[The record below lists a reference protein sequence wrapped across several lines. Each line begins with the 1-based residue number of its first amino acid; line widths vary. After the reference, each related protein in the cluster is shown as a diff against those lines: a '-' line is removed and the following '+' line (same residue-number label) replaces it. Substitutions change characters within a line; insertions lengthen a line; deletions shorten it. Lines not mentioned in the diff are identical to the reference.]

1 MAELQ
6 NTIEIKFK
14 PKGDTALLSAIK
26 RLDKATKG
34 LVNAQGSI
42 IKSNAKV
49 GEGATD
55 ITTKNRLLN
64 NSFATLRSKMLLASF
79 AGSIFAMTIGK
90 LTKLM
95 GEQELAE
102 KKLETALG
110 KRSNALLAF
119 ASAQQKVTTYGDEE
133 TITAMSLVGAYTT
146 NEKAIARLTEAS
158 MDLASAKGMDLKSA
172 VDLVSKSVFS
182 STNALSRYGV
192 TIEGSVGSTE
202 RLESATKTLSALYGG
217 QAKKQAETFLG
228 SMKQLGNSAGDV
240 GEKFG
245 AVVAPAI
252 LLGAKALKAF
262 ADSIDAEEI
271 KAYGIALLGVTGT
284 YVLFTKG
291 VGLAKI
297 AMSALNKVSRKNLL
311 LLAGMVAIGAVLDKL
326 DIFKDEGAV
335 DLTKAL
341 KDLEGQI
348 GKLSGKQ
355 NESLSSLNALELAQ
369 AKYAD
374 EVINGDD
381 ALTVKQSQNQMKR
394 KQMMTELNFGLHMSS
409 EEHAEVF
416 KGQASKEIEW
426 IALLTENFKIEKEI
440 QAQKLNS
447 LKMLN
452 AEFANSVS
460 AIEGWMSAED
470 ERSKRS
476 ELSAVNSIKNE
487 ETRNKRIDAIN
498 EKYANKAKERN
509 RKMKIW
515 KQASALSNTAVGIT
529 QVLSDENIKPSWLK
543 FPLAGMIAAQGLAQV
558 ATIEAQ
564 AYAKGGDF
572 VTNKPE
578 MIMVGEAGREHVTIT
593 PIDRPESRALKDG
606 MTINFNNAIM
616 SEDFTRDQ
624 IIPQIQKAVR
634 MNLA

>member
-6 NTIEIKFK
+6 NTIEIEFK

-42 IKSNAKV
+42 VKSNAKV
-49 GEGATD
+49 GKGATD

-271 KAYGIALLGVTGT
+271 KAYGTALLGVAGT

-291 VGLAKI
+291 AGLAKI
-297 AMSALNKVSRKNLL
+297 AMQALNKVSRKNLL
-311 LLAGMVAIGAVLDKL
+311 LLAGMVAIGAVLDKM

-374 EVINGDD
+374 VVISGDD

-426 IALLTENFKIEKEI
+426 IALLMENFKIEKEI

-460 AIEGWMSAED
+460 AIEGAMSAQD
-470 ERSKRS
+470 EKSKR
-476 ELSAVNSIKNE
+476 EEIASANSIQNE
-487 ETRNKRIDAIN
+487 AKRQSTIDAIGV
-498 EKYANKAKERN
+498 KYDKKQQDRSK
-509 RKMKIW
+509 KMKIW
-515 KQASALSNTAVGIT
+515 KQASALSNTALSVT
-529 QVLSDENIKPSWLK
+529 QVLADETIKPSWLK
-543 FPLAGMIAAQGLAQV
+543 FPIAGLMIAQGLAQV

-564 AYAKGGDF
+564 AFAKGGDF

-578 MIMVGEAGREHVTIT
+578 MIMVGEAGREHVKIT

-606 MTINFNNAIM
+606 GLTINVSAPLVDETIL
-616 SEDFTRDQ
+616 DT
-624 IIPQIQKAVR
+624 IIPAIEKAHR